1 MKANV
6 MRDLKV
12 LQLELERKEKEI
24 PELHEIIKAHPSSL
38 AATTYNKRNNQE
50 SSCNEQSIRDDENR
64 TCSDTTSS
72 TSVPESIKVE
82 NIYPGQ
88 RNSSSP
94 IHESIVKIHY
104 TLALESDPDIILEDS
119 RERRQKSGSPPFE
132 FLLGKRQVI
141 PGWETAV
148 KRMTK
153 GEVCRV
159 TISSESAYGAEGL
172 SPSIPPH
179 ATLVCRIEL
188 IDFHKYER
196 IVRPLIID
204 TTKNN

>member
-1 MKANV
+1 

-50 SSCNEQSIRDDENR
+50 